1 MRSLIKVVLIFSIT
15 TSLGC
20 VVAVREHSKAPE
32 SNSKVAVCH
41 KSKKTMYIDSAAV
54 KGHLGHGDYL
64 GPCM

>member
-20 VVAVREHSKAPE
+20 VVAVREQPQAHEPI
-32 SNSKVAVCH
+32 SKVAVCH
-41 KSKKTMYIDSAAV
+41 KNKKTMYIDSAAV